1 MTKHIAVALLA
12 LCALA
17 NPARADK
24 FQDDLDTLTKGL
36 PKDATAVVTR
46 VAYCNHWS
54 GEEGY
59 DAARAKEIERAIK
72 KYGCNTIDRDEA
84 RLRKRYAGNA
94 AVIKALDKVQSF

>member
-1 MTKHIAVALLA
+1 MTKHIAAALIA

-17 NPARADK
+17 TPAKADK
-24 FQDDLDTLTKGL
+24 FQDDLDALTKGL

-46 VAYCNHWS
+46 IAYCDHWS

-72 KYGCNTIDRDEA
+72 KYDCNTIDHDEA

-94 AVIKALDKVQSF
+94 SVLKALDKVQSF